1 MKSNPKLRFII
12 TAYVLVALAVS
23 FLLYGIYTFLN
34 SSVDEKIND
43 YEQRK
48 QYRQSQ
54 DNKRNVSS
62 NEKCFYCHSGMQG
75 FEVSHNPEII
85 GCTSCHLGNGNSDK
99 KEVAHAGM
107 FLFPGNASNAE
118 KTCGQNGCHPQMIA
132 RMQNNIMN
140 TMNGVVSVDKWVF
153 GEGASPTAKT
163 PIQLIGNSPA
173 EKHLR
178 NLCASCHL
186 SNEKTELGPITELSR
201 GGGCLACHLNYSS
214 ESRVALTE
222 YLKKKSA
229 VRNSGVNISLHL
241 QVSLNVT
248 NQHCF
253 GCHSRSGRISLSYD
267 GWHETTLKP
276 DEVKSKVGFRLLDDG
291 RVVQQIQKDIHSE
304 RGMLC
309 VDCHTSYE
317 IMGDGTYALHKEEQ
331 MKVQCVD
338 CHLINQPKT
347 QKLAEFDF
355 ESKKIVE
362 VLNIGDRE
370 RDYLTTIKNGFP
382 LVNAFYEN
390 GIAKLIKKSNKEL
403 SVMKSPANTCVEGKA
418 HKELSCNACHNS
430 WTPQCV
436 GCHTEYDESSSM
448 YDLLANNEADG
459 EWLEFGKNFFAEPA
473 TLGVKELKSTN
484 GKITRV
490 IDEFTP
496 GMILTIDKKDGSKKN
511 FKRLF
516 APGFSHTIR
525 KEARSCESCHNNPL
539 AIGYGRGKLEY
550 KIMGT
555 AGIWQFLPQFPL
567 MKEDG
572 LPEDAWIGFLKEGMK
587 NSATREYA
595 RPFTVAEQKRIL
607 TTGSCLTCH
616 QSNSPVMKA
625 AILDF
630 PKVIRL
636 KSKKCVMPD

>member
-1 MKSNPKLRFII
+1 MKSNPKLRFIV

-23 FLLYGIYTFLN
+23 FLLYGIYMFLS
-34 SSVDEKIND
+34 SSVDEKMKD

-54 DNKRNVSS
+54 DIKENRSA
-62 NEKCFYCHSGMQG
+62 NEKCFDCHSGMKG
-75 FEVSHNPEII
+75 FEASHNPEII
-85 GCTSCHLGNGNSDK
+85 GCSSCHLGNALSDK

-107 FLFPGNASNAE
+107 VLFPGNSSNVE

-153 GEGASPTAKT
+153 GEGASPTAKS
-163 PIQLIGNSPA
+163 PVQLIGNSPA
-173 EKHLR
+173 EKHIR

-201 GGGCLACHLNYSS
+201 GGGCLACHLNYTPDAES
-214 ESRVALTE
+214 ELAE
-222 YLKKKSA
+222 YLKKKKSNA
-229 VRNSGVNISLHL
+229 DISLHP
-241 QVSLNVT
+241 QINLNVT

-267 GWHETTLKP
+267 GWHETILKP
-276 DEVKSKVGFRLLDDG
+276 ENVKGKIGFRVLDDG
-291 RVVQQIQKDIHSE
+291 RVVQQIKKDVHSE
-304 RGMLC
+304 KGMIC

-317 IMGDGTYALHKEEQ
+317 IMGDGTYTLHKEEQ

-347 QKLAEFDF
+347 QKFSEFDF
-355 ESKKIVE
+355 ESKKIAE
-362 VLNIGDRE
+362 LLNIGDSKKN
-370 RDYLTTIKNGFP
+370 YLTTIKNGFP
-382 LVNAFYEN
+382 LVNVFYES
-390 GIAKLIKKSNKEL
+390 GIAKLIKKSTKET
-403 SVMKSPANTCVEGKA
+403 VRIKSPANVCTEGKA
-418 HKELSCNACHNS
+418 HKELSCNTCHNS

-436 GCHTEYDESSSM
+436 GCHTEYDENSSM
-448 YDLLANNEADG
+448 YDLLANKEANG
-459 EWLEFGKNFFAEPA
+459 EWLEFGKNFFAEAA
-473 TLGVKELKSTN
+473 TLGVKEQKYAN

-496 GMILTIDKKDGSKKN
+496 GMILTIDKMDGSNKI

-539 AIGYGRGKLEY
+539 ALGYGRGKLEY
-550 KIMGT
+550 KIVDGKGT
-555 AGIWQFLPQFPL
+555 WKFTPKFPL
-567 MKEDG
+567 MKEDN
-572 LPEDAWIGFLKEGMK
+572 LPEDAWIGFLKEVKK

-595 RPFTVAEQKRIL
+595 RPFSVSEQKGIL
-607 TTGSCLTCH
+607 TVGACLTCH
-616 QSNSPVMKA
+616 KSDTPIMSA

-630 PKVIRL
+630 PKVNTL
-636 KSKKCVMPD
+636 KSQKCVLPGW